1 MNRFNL
7 RSRKLALVAAKAV
20 YSVAWRTCR
29 LRAAAPQKKK
39 KKQRER
45 GRTWG
50 TFSCFSGR
58 LHVASASL
66 PRAFK
71 VAPRTSAKP
80 SLLSGRTV
88 VKLTFC
94 TAVGEPACIHSVRTI
109 CRWSSLPLKTSPRTD
124 NSRVIAANSQ
134 LRTLSMSTPP
144 S

>member
-29 LRAAAPQKKK
+29 LRAAAPP

-45 GRTWG
+45 GQTWG

-66 PRAFK
+66 PRTFK

-88 VKLTFC
+88 VKLTFR
-94 TAVGEPACIHSVRTI
+94 TAVGEPACIHSVQTN